1 MPQKK
6 KVFFSPVNVK
16 ELTIHT
22 THHKFKK
29 KPKKKTIKNKTKTK
43 QNKIKNHS
51 RLILEREAHCVLIF
65 QVFGRRLLE
74 TFTVLINIY
83 IYIYYLELFILNSS
97 FSTLY

>member
-1 MPQKK
+1 MRQKK
-6 KVFFSPVNVK
+6 KVFFFPVKVK

-22 THHKFKK
+22 THHKL
-29 KPKKKTIKNKTKTK
+29 KKTKTKTKKTKTK

-74 TFTVLINIY
+74 TFTVFINK
-83 IYIYYLELFILNSS
+83 
-97 FSTLY
+97 

>member
-6 KVFFSPVNVK
+6 KVFFSPVKVK

-29 KPKKKTIKNKTKTK
+29 KNKKKTK

-51 RLILEREAHCVLIF
+51 RLILEREAHNILIF

-74 TFTVLINIY
+74 TFTIFINTY
-83 IYIYYLELFILNSS
+83 IYIHNV
-97 FSTLY
+97 

>member
-6 KVFFSPVNVK
+6 KVFFSPVKVK

-29 KPKKKTIKNKTKTK
+29 KNKKKTK

-74 TFTVLINIY
+74 TFTVFINIY

>member
-6 KVFFSPVNVK
+6 KVFFSPVKVK

-29 KPKKKTIKNKTKTK
+29 KNKKKTK

-74 TFTVLINIY
+74 TFTVFINIY
-83 IYIYYLELFILNSS
+83 IYIYITWNYL
-97 FSTLY
+97 Y

>member
-6 KVFFSPVNVK
+6 KVFFSPVKVK

-29 KPKKKTIKNKTKTK
+29 KNKNKTK
-43 QNKIKNHS
+43 QNKKS
-51 RLILEREAHCVLIF
+51 FTLDTGERGSLCPNFPSLW
-65 QVFGRRLLE
+65 QK
-74 TFTVLINIY
+74 TFRNIYSIYIY